1 MKKFLLLS
9 FLSIGLILGAKKT
22 KALCYSPAYNVAFSQ
37 TLRTISVQNTDH
49 QKALIAKRFFAN
61 NCFGTA
67 QLNQVVYTL
76 NSDVNRYNLAIDV
89 FHLMEDTSG
98 FYQIGYALNSR
109 FYKSEFNN
117 FIRQQQHNRGY
128 THGRPN
134 YPSLNFPNLNYPD
147 VNCYRGLTC
156 GSGFI
161 DERSFNKLAI
171 MLSRERSDFAKK
183 QRIDGYFQQH
193 YFSTAQF
200 MKMLTLVNSLQY
212 RYDLAV
218 IYYGLVYDIE
228 NAFAIEQV
236 FGSSHYAN
244 RYRFYLQQNIMP
256 NHRPN
261 TNSVGVAYRPNGRNT
276 YRAPMVVSDLEMQQI
291 LASIKNEPFNSK
303 KSELAKTIIQ
313 SKQAFTSSQIAQII
327 AQFSFDSY
335 KLDVAK
341 FAYQFTVDRDNYYL
355 VANQLTFSSNKSE
368 LLSFI
373 RNNP

>member
-9 FLSIGLILGAKKT
+9 FLSIGLILGAKKS
-22 KALCYSPAYNVAFSQ
+22 KALCYSPAYNIAFSQ

-49 QKALIAKRFFAN
+49 QKALIAKSFFAN

-76 NSDVNRYNLAIDV
+76 ESDINRYNLATAV
-89 FHLMEDTSG
+89 FHLMDDTSG
-98 FYQIGYALNSR
+98 FYQIGYSLNSR

-117 FIRQQQHNRGY
+117 FVRQQQHRGY
-128 THGRPN
+128 THGRPKYPNLN
-134 YPSLNFPNLNYPD
+134 YPNLNYPD
-147 VNCYRGLTC
+147 ASCYRGLTC

-161 DERSFNKLAI
+161 DERNFNRLAI

-183 QRIDGYFQQH
+183 QRIDVYFQEQ

-212 RYDLAV
+212 RYN
-218 IYYGLVYDIE
+218 ISIMYHELVYDVE

-236 FGSSHYAN
+236 FGNSHYAN
-244 RYRFYLQQNIMP
+244 RYRFYLQQNNMP

-261 TNSVGVAYRPNGRNT
+261 TNRMGVAHRPNGRNI
-276 YRAPMVVSDLEMQQI
+276 YRAPMVVSDFEMQQI
-291 LASIKNEPFNSK
+291 LATIKNEPFNSK

-313 SKQAFTSSQIAQII
+313 SKQAFTSNQIAQIV

-341 FAYQFTVDRDNYYL
+341 FAYQFTVDKDNYYL
-355 VANQLTFSSNKSE
+355 VANQLTFSSNKSN